1 MGGVREEHAK
11 EGEGTAR
18 VAGDRAGRGR
28 SVDSSGPSMLLWA
41 PGHVRWPPW
50 ALGMLTGEMRES
62 ASHLAQTDWSPDWF
76 PPPVVR
82 PS

>member
-1 MGGVREEHAK
+1 MGGLREEHARDR
-11 EGEGTAR
+11 EGTAR
-18 VAGDRAGRGR
+18 VAGDELAGGGAWIPLALAC
-28 SVDSSGPSMLLWA
+28 SSGP

-50 ALGMLTGEMRES
+50 ALGVLTGEMRES
-62 ASHLAQTDWSPDWF
+62 ASHLAQTGWSPDWF